1 MPLLPPTLVLEH
13 PVWACLDQSNLEEF
27 HPLPWGGFVLQ
38 TQAHNVWT
46 VSALAVSRL
55 ENKNRR
61 KMKRGHHQLVPHQ
74 KVRRH
79 QCKWKELSSINVTRG
94 QWTELMY

>member
-13 PVWACLDQSNLEEF
+13 PIWACLGQSNLEEF

-38 TQAHNVWT
+38 TQPHNVWT

-55 ENKNRR
+55 EHKNRR
-61 KMKRGHHQLVPHQ
+61 KMKRGSSSVGPASKSQEASMQMERV
-74 KVRRH
+74 VIR
-79 QCKWKELSSINVTRG
+79 QCDAGT
-94 QWTELMY
+94 TD